1 MCEIFCLMV
10 YHDPSNHKTGILNMA
25 FDRIEDIIEDYRQGR
40 MVLLVDDEDRENE
53 GDLLLAADCCSAQ
66 AISFMARE
74 ARGLICLTLTDEH
87 CQRLGL
93 EQMVPSNGSVF
104 ATAFTVS
111 IEATT
116 GVTTGISAADRAR
129 TVQAAVNPDAV
140 PEDLVQPGHIFPL
153 RARDGGVLTRA
164 GHTEAG
170 CDLARLAG
178 FTPASVIVEVMND
191 DGSMAR
197 RPDLELFAE
206 KHGIRIGTIADLI
219 HYRLSTEHTIVRI
232 GERELPT
239 VHGIFRLFSYEDR
252 IEGGVHMAMVMGD
265 IRRDETTLVRV
276 HVVDPLRDLVGAE
289 YTGPAN
295 WTLWAALQ
303 RVAEEGHGVVVVLAN
318 HESSQALL
326 ERIPHLTQ
334 PPRQYTRSQS
344 RIYSEVGTGAQI
356 LQDLGVGKLRH
367 LGPPLK
373 YAGLTG
379 YDLEVIESI
388 PFPG

>member
-1 MCEIFCLMV
+1 
-10 YHDPSNHKTGILNMA
+10 MA
-25 FDRIEDIIEDYRQGR
+25 FDRIEDIIEDYRQGK
-40 MVLLVDDEDRENE
+40 MVLFVDDEDRENE
-53 GDLLLAADCCSAQ
+53 GDLLLAADCCSPE

-104 ATAFTVS
+104 STAFTVS
-111 IEATT
+111 IEAAT

-129 TVQAAVNPDAV
+129 TVQAAVNPQAA

-153 RARDGGVLTRA
+153 RAREGGVLTRA

-191 DGSMAR
+191 DGTMAR
-197 RPDLELFAE
+197 RPDLERFAE

-239 VHGIFRLFSYEDR
+239 VHGTFRLFTYEDR

-265 IRRDETTLVRV
+265 VRRDEATLVRV

-289 YTGPAN
+289 YNGPAN

-303 RVAEEGHGVVVVLAN
+303 KVAEEGRGIVVVLAN

-379 YDLEVIESI
+379 YDLEVVESL

>member
-1 MCEIFCLMV
+1 
-10 YHDPSNHKTGILNMA
+10 MA
-25 FDRIEDIIEDYRQGR
+25 FDRIEDIIEDYRQGK

-53 GDLLLAADCCSAQ
+53 GDLLLAADCCTAQ

-87 CQRLGL
+87 CKRLGL

-129 TVQAAVNPDAV
+129 TVQAAVNPGAV
-140 PEDLVQPGHIFPL
+140 PDDLVQPGHIFPL

-170 CDLARLAG
+170 CDLALMAG

-191 DGSMAR
+191 DGTMAR

-239 VHGIFRLFSYEDR
+239 VHGTFRLFSYEDR

-265 IRRDETTLVRV
+265 IRREDPTLVRV

-303 RVAEEGHGVVVVLAN
+303 RVAEEGRGVVVVLAN

-326 ERIPHLTQ
+326 ERIPQLTQ

-356 LQDLGVGKLRH
+356 LQDLGIGKLRH

>member
-1 MCEIFCLMV
+1 
-10 YHDPSNHKTGILNMA
+10 MA
-25 FDRIEDIIEDYRQGR
+25 FDRIEDIIEDYRQGK
-40 MVLLVDDEDRENE
+40 MVLFVDDEDRENE
-53 GDLLLAADCCSAQ
+53 GDLLLAADCCSPE

-104 ATAFTVS
+104 STAFTVS
-111 IEATT
+111 IEAAT

-129 TVQAAVNPDAV
+129 TVQAAVNPQAA

-153 RARDGGVLTRA
+153 RAREGGVLTRA

-191 DGSMAR
+191 DGTMAR
-197 RPDLELFAE
+197 RPDLERFAE

-239 VHGIFRLFSYEDR
+239 VHGTFRLFTYEDR

-265 IRRDETTLVRV
+265 VRRDEATLVRV

-303 RVAEEGHGVVVVLAN
+303 KVAEGGRGIVVVLAN

-379 YDLEVIESI
+379 YDLEVVESI

>member
-1 MCEIFCLMV
+1 
-10 YHDPSNHKTGILNMA
+10 MA
-25 FDRIEDIIEDYRQGR
+25 FDRIEDIIEDYRQGK

-53 GDLLLAADCCSAQ
+53 GDLLLAADCCSPQ

-129 TVQAAVNPDAV
+129 TVQAAVNPQAV

-197 RPDLELFAE
+197 RPDLEVFAK

-239 VHGIFRLFSYEDR
+239 VHGTFRLFSYEDR

-265 IRRDETTLVRV
+265 IRRDAATLVRV

-289 YTGPAN
+289 YNGPAN

-303 RVAEEGHGVVVVLAN
+303 RVAREGHGVVVVLAN

-326 ERIPHLTQ
+326 ERIPQLTQ

>member
-1 MCEIFCLMV
+1 
-10 YHDPSNHKTGILNMA
+10 MA
-25 FDRIEDIIEDYRQGR
+25 FDRIEDIIEDYRQGK
-40 MVLLVDDEDRENE
+40 MVLFVDDEDRENE
-53 GDLLLAADCCSAQ
+53 GDLLLAADCCSPE

-104 ATAFTVS
+104 STAFTVS
-111 IEATT
+111 IEAAS

-129 TVQAAVNPDAV
+129 TVQAAVNPQAL

-153 RARDGGVLTRA
+153 RAREGGVLTRA

-191 DGSMAR
+191 DGTMAR
-197 RPDLELFAE
+197 RPDLERFAE

-239 VHGIFRLFSYEDR
+239 VHGTFRLFTYEDR

-265 IRRDETTLVRV
+265 VRRDEATLVRV

-303 RVAEEGHGVVVVLAN
+303 KVAEEGRGIVVVLAN

-379 YDLEVIESI
+379 YDLEVVESI

>member
-1 MCEIFCLMV
+1 M
-10 YHDPSNHKTGILNMA
+10 
-25 FDRIEDIIEDYRQGR
+25 
-40 MVLLVDDEDRENE
+40 
-53 GDLLLAADCCSAQ
+53 
-66 AISFMARE
+66 
-74 ARGLICLTLTDEH
+74 
-87 CQRLGL
+87 
-93 EQMVPSNGSVF
+93 
-104 ATAFTVS
+104 
-111 IEATT
+111 
-116 GVTTGISAADRAR
+116 
-129 TVQAAVNPDAV
+129 
-140 PEDLVQPGHIFPL
+140 
-153 RARDGGVLTRA
+153 
-164 GHTEAG
+164 
-170 CDLARLAG
+170 AG
-178 FTPASVIVEVMND
+178 FSPASVIVEVMND
-191 DGSMAR
+191 DGTMAR

-232 GERELPT
+232 GERDLPT
-239 VHGIFRLFSYEDR
+239 VHGTFRLFSYEDR

-265 IRRDETTLVRV
+265 IRRDDPTLVRV

-289 YTGPAN
+289 YTGPSN

-303 RVAEEGHGVVVVLAN
+303 RVAQEGRGVVVVLAN

-326 ERIPHLTQ
+326 ERIPQLTQ

-379 YDLEVIESI
+379 YDLEVIENI

>member
-1 MCEIFCLMV
+1 
-10 YHDPSNHKTGILNMA
+10 MA

-239 VHGIFRLFSYEDR
+239 VHGTFRLFSYEDR

-356 LQDLGVGKLRH
+356 LQDLGVGQLRH